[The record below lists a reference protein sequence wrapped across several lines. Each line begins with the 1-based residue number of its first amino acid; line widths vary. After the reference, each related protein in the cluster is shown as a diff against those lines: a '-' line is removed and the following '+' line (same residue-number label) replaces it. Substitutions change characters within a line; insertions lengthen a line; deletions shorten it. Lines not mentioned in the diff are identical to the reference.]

1 MNGNEEFKD
10 SRPLGKKTAEMLKKK
25 GIKSPSID
33 GMVEISKGL
42 WVVPNKV
49 KNLDKLKKKYSKND
63 IIIQKGGYKSKKLS

>member
-1 MNGNEEFKD
+1 MNGNEEIQD
-10 SRPLGKKTAEMLKKK
+10 SRPLGKKTAEILRKK

-49 KNLDKLKKKYSKND
+49 KNLDKLKKKYLKKD
-63 IIIQKGGYKSKKLS
+63 VTIQKGGYKKKK